1 MNRHKEA
8 DIKMKSDMLEDM
20 RHDDEETT
28 RMIQSLEDNIKKRF
42 ESKNGEKVDAYQAF
56 RSAIWDTFKW

>member
-8 DIKMKSDMLEDM
+8 DYKMKSDMLEDM

-28 RMIQSLEDNIKKRF
+28 RMIKSLEDNIKKRY
-42 ESKNGEKVDAYQAF
+42 ESFNGEKVDAYQAF
-56 RSAIWDTFKW
+56 RRAIWDTFKW